1 MYGSSDV
8 RRGISL
14 LEVLISIG
22 ILSIGLVSVL
32 TLIPAGRMQASKAS
46 AIDRTTIL
54 AMNAAADFMNRGFA
68 RPAGWTTMPTQA
80 FAAYD
85 PLGSLSFPTFW
96 SGTVSGA
103 LITPRTNAATAI
115 GTGAMTAAGIP
126 VIDLLVRSEDDIRY
140 TTDGLGDD
148 DLPQPKWS
156 ISGTTGRHVYD
167 GAYSYL
173 ATLSGTTTTWN
184 SGEYKTLTIVT
195 FARRDVSLPPV
206 MLTSGADGSWTVDRT
221 NVPPDSSLK
230 DLVKPGSMIL
240 FQPSAGTPSWLRV
253 LLASDMTS
261 TTSPTTW
268 KLGLTCEP
276 NDPLPSGTT
285 YVFPGAAGSTQ
296 LLIKLEGTSVW
307 NDK

>member
-1 MYGSSDV
+1 
-8 RRGISL
+8 
-14 LEVLISIG
+14 
-22 ILSIGLVSVL
+22 
-32 TLIPAGRMQASKAS
+32 MQASKAS
-46 AIDRTTIL
+46 AIDRTTML
-54 AMNAAADFMNRGFA
+54 AMNAAADFISRGFA
-68 RPAGWTTMPTQA
+68 RPAGWTKPTPGTA
-80 FAAYD
+80 FVAFD
-85 PLGSLSFPTFW
+85 PLLSDRFPTFW
-96 SGTVSGA
+96 SGTVVSGV
-103 LITPRTNAATAI
+103 LITPVTDAATTAI
-115 GTGAMTAAGIP
+115 GTGGMTASGTA

-156 ISGTTGRHVYD
+156 ISGSNGRHVYD

-173 ATLSGTTTTWN
+173 ATLSGTTNTWN

-195 FARRDVSLPPV
+195 FSRRDVSSSPV
-206 MLTSGADGSWTVDRT
+206 MLKSGTDGSWIVDDPT
-221 NVPPDSSLK
+221 SVPEGSSLK

-240 FQPSAGTPSWLRV
+240 SQVGPAATGTAQWHRV
-253 LLASDMTS
+253 LLASDMSATASGTS
-261 TTSPTTW
+261 W

-276 NDPLPSGTT
+276 TDPVISGTT